1 MLVTKILEGTLSAGQ
16 TTITFTDSAIPN
28 SFIRVGST
36 NPDLFPTE
44 QSISGN
50 VLTIKYEAQ
59 SSALGVVV
67 ELVKAGMTINDTLTS
82 TATDEALS
90 ANQGKALK
98 DIIDAMGAP
107 SIEELS
113 DVNITDPA
121 TDDILIYDGTEEEWV
136 NTSMPNIPADID
148 DLQDVV
154 ITSPSDDDVLT
165 YDNGEWVNKP
175 ASGGAGGINY
185 STTEQDTGLKWIDN
199 KTVYQKTIS
208 IGTINAAQG
217 ASVDHG
223 ITNLDQ
229 VISMMCV
236 GFNTAENRWN
246 MVPRVDNAIN
256 YQRGIGISSTQVVIG
271 TSSNAQ
277 QLTNTY
283 ITLQYTKSS

>member
-44 QSISGN
+44 QTISGSA
-50 VLTIKYEAQ
+50 LTIKYEAQ

-98 DIIDAMGAP
+98 DIIDGMGVP
-107 SIEELS
+107 SIEELT

-136 NTSMPNIPADID
+136 NTSMPSIPTDID
-148 DLQDVV
+148 DLQDVA

-175 ASGGAGGINY
+175 ASAGGGIITPIIDDNNVIKSVTSIPANTDVSYTATEDCYVFFSLITATNSTSSVTINGIGVFNFY
-185 STTEQDTGLKWIDN
+185 LSSGIATTNQGTYLGKGQTIVMRQTYTQTQGSYTVYGLK
-199 KTVYQKTIS
+199 TT
-208 IGTINAAQG
+208 
-217 ASVDHG
+217 
-223 ITNLDQ
+223 
-229 VISMMCV
+229 
-236 GFNTAENRWN
+236 
-246 MVPRVDNAIN
+246 
-256 YQRGIGISSTQVVIG
+256 
-271 TSSNAQ
+271 
-277 QLTNTY
+277 
-283 ITLQYTKSS
+283 

>member
-16 TTITFTDSAIPN
+16 TIITFTDSDIPN

-67 ELVKAGMTINDTLTS
+67 ELVKAGMTINDSLTS

-90 ANQGKALK
+90 AAQGKALK
-98 DIIDAMGAP
+98 DLIDNMPVP
-107 SIEELS
+107 SIEELT

-165 YDNGEWVNKP
+165 YDNGEWVNRP
-175 ASGGAGGINY
+175 AQGGAGVNY
-185 STTEQDTGLKWIDN
+185 STTEQNTGVKWINGKDIYMKVIQPN
-199 KTVYQKTIS
+199 
-208 IGTINAAQG
+208 
-217 ASVDHG
+217 
-223 ITNLDQ
+223 IT
-229 VISMMCV
+229 
-236 GFNTAENRWN
+236 T
-246 MVPRVDNAIN
+246 
-256 YQRGIGISSTQVVIG
+256 SSTLAGDIKYGSFSLSSYISNVDMAWIDTSMSYIEPSTNATRGFVSAQYEKDNGNVTVSTLFARSNVPSTIVVR
-271 TSSNAQ
+271 
-277 QLTNTY
+277 
-283 ITLQYTKSS
+283 YTKSS